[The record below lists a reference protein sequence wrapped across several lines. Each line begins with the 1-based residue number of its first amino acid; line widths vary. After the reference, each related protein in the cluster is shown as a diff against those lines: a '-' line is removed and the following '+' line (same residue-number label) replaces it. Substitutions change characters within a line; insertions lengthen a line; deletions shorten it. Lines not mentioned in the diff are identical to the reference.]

1 MGQQWRAV
9 LFNPEIPAM
18 HGGEAA
24 QGIGMLGMLR
34 PEGPGRDTLHYG
46 GAANGDL
53 VDASDV
59 DMLARAASQ
68 MKEED

>member
-1 MGQQWRAV
+1 
-9 LFNPEIPAM
+9 M
-18 HGGEAA
+18 HGGGAA
-24 QGIGMLGMLR
+24 QGIGMLDMLS

-46 GAANGDL
+46 GAASGDV

-68 MKEED
+68 MKDED